1 MQELKAKLRTE
12 LGRGV
17 KPLRRGGFLPGV
29 VYGEKVPS
37 QPISVPYKDFEK
49 VYREAGESTIVELDI
64 DGKQFNVLIQDIARN
79 PIRGDMLHADF
90 YAVRMDKVLRTK
102 VPLAFVGES
111 PAVKNEGGV
120 LVKVVQEIEVE
131 ALPKNL
137 PREIRVDVSQLAV
150 LESRIKIKDLL
161 IPQGVKAIG
170 EPNEVLII
178 VESPRAEEELEAL
191 KQAPTAEAVAEI
203 KTEQEVKREAKE
215 KDKGEAVEEKG
226 AGKEPTAKV

>member
-1 MQELKAKLRTE
+1 ME
-12 LGRGV
+12 LGRKV
-17 KPLRRGGFLPGV
+17 KPLRRGGFLPSV
-29 VYGEKVPS
+29 VYGEGVAS

-49 VYREAGESTIVELDI
+49 VYREAGESTIVELDVE
-64 DGKQFNVLIQDIARN
+64 GKQFNVLIQDIARD

-111 PAVKNEGGV
+111 PAVKNDGGV
-120 LVKVVQEIEVE
+120 LVKVMQEIEVE
-131 ALPKNL
+131 ALPKDL
-137 PREIRVDVSQLAV
+137 PHEIRVDVSQLAV

-161 IPQGVKAIG
+161 IPQGVKAVG
-170 EPNEVLII
+170 EPDEVLIL

-191 KQAPTAEAVAEI
+191 KKTPVVEAVAEV

-215 KDKGEAVEEKG
+215 KDKGEAADEKSI
-226 AGKEPTAKV
+226 GKEAATKV